1 MPVTRTE
8 LQSIPKEW
16 FQQNLDQIVSDI
28 VRHVKFTARTDTHL
42 DHDVLKRTGGTAV
55 YSNSPRIVLEDVFE
69 ALKKEFPDCKVEIIR
84 EHSTSLSISKL
95 VIRIDWGTNTKE

>member
-1 MPVTRTE
+1 MPTSRIE

-28 VRHVKFTARTDTHL
+28 VKHVKYVARTETHL

-55 YSNSPRIVLEDVFE
+55 YSNTPRIVLEDVFE
-69 ALKKEFPDCKVEIIR
+69 GLKKEFPDCKVEIIR

-95 VIRIDWGTNTKE
+95 VIRIDWSTDTKE